1 MLHHCLPETDEQ
13 VLQSA
18 SKSVVFSCAAG
29 RWKAASP
36 SFASAGIHAVVCC
49 RHHPL
54 TPALLVP
61 VQIVLFCVG
70 AAQAM
75 AVTLLPACAAL
86 TPWWQGQS
94 FSLPVMG
101 LVSVHAGGRPLAAA
115 CVCPCQHT
123 SKLS

>member
-1 MLHHCLPETDEQ
+1 MCCWQMESSLSELCKCWYPCSGLLP
-13 VLQSA
+13 A
-18 SKSVVFSCAAG
+18 S
-29 RWKAASP
+29 
-36 SFASAGIHAVVCC
+36 
-49 RHHPL
+49 PL